1 MVSNSAQFISAFPLL
16 SMFVGMK
23 RTYDVSR
30 WKNFWTSLILIFRQ
44 LICSDRNNIPVIG
57 NYSQIV
63 NLSKAYINRKS
74 KRLFEQATY
83 LSVKTR
89 SCHVHVTFYSWRF
102 RLQKKFVFI
111 FWSTLY
117 LCVCLTLNL
126 KLPTLKSWNQM
137 ENDIFYPRIASLHKA
152 LEIIPHQTK

>member
-1 MVSNSAQFISAFPLL
+1 MRLLQASRGVSGLNLDSSSSFGHTVKYSQQFTQLWKGELVFISKLSRQCFGFKFGPIYFSIPLL

-83 LSVKTR
+83 EHKRRSLAPFCQNSILSR
-89 SCHVHVTFYSWRF
+89 SCHI
-102 RLQKKFVFI
+102 LFVE
-111 FWSTLY
+111 
-117 LCVCLTLNL
+117 V
-126 KLPTLKSWNQM
+126 
-137 ENDIFYPRIASLHKA
+137 
-152 LEIIPHQTK
+152 